1 MCGGQSNQCLIS
13 GSKQDNL
20 ILTNFLLIVC
30 VLIANWRRNEIR
42 VDWACGSA
50 RSAIAW
56 GFLYK
61 QQFDAEIIQ
70 INGNGKYFHD
80 SSEPQNGCSP
90 VSLCILEPRRHHT
103 LIHRGRQSFWTY
115 FLFKTNTTCE
125 WRSAFQATLSYY
137 NKLHHAHWGRCM
149 QQSNGCAWLKMIFGI
164 HIWMGSTRLILRVDL
179 TEHDITK

>member
-137 NKLHHAHWGRCM
+137 YIIINCITHIEVDVC
-149 QQSNGCAWLKMIFGI
+149 SNRMA
-164 HIWMGSTRLILRVDL
+164 V
-179 TEHDITK
+179 HDWKWFSVYTYEWAPHD